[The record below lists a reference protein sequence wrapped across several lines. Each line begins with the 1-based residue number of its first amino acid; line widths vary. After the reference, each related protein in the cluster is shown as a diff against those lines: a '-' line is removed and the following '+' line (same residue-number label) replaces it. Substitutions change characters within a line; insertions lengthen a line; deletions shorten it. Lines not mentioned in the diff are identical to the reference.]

1 MNTKTT
7 ILIGTV
13 LTALLVGGLTSCN
26 REALPE
32 RTDGQALLISPALL
46 HLEEAGPVTR
56 AIAEADLKGDQ
67 YKENVIN
74 TLDIFLFESDGTLKK
89 DYHIAMASAELVTRD
104 GKEGYLVA
112 KDWTRELQSNHAY
125 SVYVVANADSDSP
138 IRTAGGIA
146 NLADLKAESVQDDD
160 IYKRYHETLENTT
173 YTRNKAF
180 LMDWHATWTTGDS
193 GVQLIDDDSATGDSQ
208 EKVILERAAVKI
220 IAEIRFSESFKANLA
235 SRDMMY
241 DVPSWK
247 YINFNT
253 VAAVVSDGT
262 VPTADLQVGG
272 SGKYLTVENKAAEGE
287 DPNYRIVT
295 YAYPHNWT
303 AETAVENAPAIFL
316 SFPAYKLN
324 SDGTKGDFVS
334 YHYYYIPLCA
344 SSVTSLARNH
354 AYQVN
359 GTISSFGSTEE
370 ISNSD
375 MVLNYSVKDWTV
387 QSSTLDV
394 TAIEYLV
401 VTPTKSELRGGGNT
415 ALTTQIK
422 YYASGTV
429 TIDNKKC
436 QYINKNGTSTDVNAN
451 NWSVGNPSDGVITVT
466 SKVPANGT
474 YQDITFTVKC
484 GSKSQDVIIRHYPLD
499 FVVNTIKGQ
508 WSSYVDNKWAY
519 FGISGRSYNVRTT
532 SGSNNSYQY
541 ASNDYFFSAK
551 YFYEGMC
558 YILETDGT
566 RGTPSGYWDWHT
578 YSWSTLTNQH
588 MYALQITS
596 VSDEYVMGIPNV
608 GSNSQSNDDVLSPAF
623 LLASQ
628 LGAVLPTEYA
638 SIAATHCTSYMEVDV
653 KGKEWKGWRLPTK
666 SELRYMA
673 THQSQYNQVMDD
685 VLTGKYY
692 WSLDAGYVEVPGG
705 SQGTTT
711 NRYVRCVRDLT
722 PKEVEEINAF

>member
-1 MNTKTT
+1 M
-7 ILIGTV
+7 
-13 LTALLVGGLTSCN
+13 TALLVGGLTSCN

-67 YKENVIN
+67 YKENAIN

-146 NLADLKAESVQDDD
+146 NLAALKAESVQDDD

-220 IAEIRFSESFKANLA
+220 IAKIRMSDTFKANLA

-247 YINFNT
+247 YVNFNT
-253 VAAVVSDGT
+253 AAAVVSDGT

-272 SGKYLTVENKAAEGE
+272 SGKYLTVENTAAEGE
-287 DPNYRIVT
+287 DPIYRIVT
-295 YAYPHNWT
+295 YAYPHSWT
-303 AETAVENAPAIFL
+303 AETALENAPAIFL

-324 SDGTKGDFVS
+324 SDGTKGAFVS

-375 MVLNYSVKDWTV
+375 MELNYSVKDWTV

-436 QYINKNGTSTDVNAN
+436 QYINKNGTATNVNTS
-451 NWSVGNPSDGVITVT
+451 NWSVGNPSNGVITVT
-466 SKVPANGT
+466 SKVPTNGT

-484 GSKSQDVIIRHYPLD
+484 GSKSQDVTIRHYPLD

-508 WSSYVDNKWAY
+508 WSSYNLNTWAY
-519 FGISGRSYNVRTT
+519 YGISGRTYNTRQEDGDYDWDTNP
-532 SGSNNSYQY
+532 GD
-541 ASNDYFFSAK
+541 DYFFSAK
-551 YFYEGMC
+551 YFYNNKC
-558 YILETDGT
+558 YVLLRSGS
-566 RGTPSGYWDWHT
+566 RGNNN
-578 YSWSTLTNQH
+578 WSSLTNQH

-596 VSDEYVMGIPNV
+596 VSDDYVMGKPNV
-608 GSNSQSNDDVLSPAF
+608 GNDSQSKDDVLSPAF

-628 LGAVLPTEYA
+628 LGAVLPTTSA
-638 SIAATHCTSYMEVDV
+638 NLAATHCTSYMEVGTDGT
-653 KGKEWKGWRLPTK
+653 KWTGWRLPTK

-673 THQSQYNQVMDD
+673 THQTAYSLVMDT
-685 VLTGKYY
+685 VLGGEYY
-692 WSLDAGYVEVPGG
+692 WSLDGGYVRVPGG
-705 SQGTTT
+705 SGGSTAK
-711 NRYVRCVRDLT
+711 RYVRCVRDLDPT
-722 PKEVEEINAF
+722 EVAQINAF